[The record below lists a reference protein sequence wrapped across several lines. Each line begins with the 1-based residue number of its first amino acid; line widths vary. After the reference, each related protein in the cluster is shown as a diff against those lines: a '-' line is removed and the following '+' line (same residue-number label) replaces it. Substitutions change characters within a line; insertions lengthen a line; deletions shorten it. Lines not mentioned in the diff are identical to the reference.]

1 MNTLT
6 LTQLVSISEL
16 QRDYSSLIDKVKK
29 LAIPF
34 FLLKR
39 NEPEAVLLS
48 LPVYETMAENNR
60 LYEEKMAMEAIEDFA
75 IEKKNGKL
83 LVTKN
88 AEDLFK

>member
-16 QRDYSSLIDKVKK
+16 QRDYPSLVEKVKK
-29 LAIPF
+29 LAVPF

-48 LPVYETMAENNR
+48 LPVYEAMVENNR
-60 LYEEKMAMEAIEDFA
+60 LYEEKMAMEAIEDFDK
-75 IEKKNGKL
+75 EKKKGKL
-83 LVTKN
+83 LVAKN